1 MNEPIKRLCLWRKEE
16 VRSEVPG
23 VAVVRSLDD
32 EYDFIRHDF
41 PVVCFKN
48 CSHFQIP
55 ASLINFLF
63 CLSSG
68 DDVVESQK

>member
-1 MNEPIKRLCLWRKEE
+1 MWTEEE

-23 VAVVRSLDD
+23 VAAVRSLDD
-32 EYDFIRHDF
+32 EHDFIRHDF

-48 CSHFQIP
+48 CSRFQIL

-63 CLSSG
+63 CLSGG
-68 DDVVESQK
+68 DDVVEPQK